1 MGLRF
6 NPAPGWPPAPPDF
19 LPDLNWHPD
28 PSWPPAPEGWK
39 LIVDDPYAAPL
50 PVLPPGSY
58 PVPPAP
64 GVDGYAIAS
73 LVTALLGAPLI
84 AVILGLV
91 ARRRI
96 RESGKGGRE
105 MALAG
110 IAIGSALM
118 VLVLGLV
125 AMLAAG
131 DALENLTGGR
141 PSTTA
146 TRDGDGVID
155 RAGSLAVEDLRFGD
169 CFEYPDGA
177 GTRVGKVRAVPCHE
191 PHDAQLYHMTPPWDS
206 YPGESTMQ
214 ARAEEVCTDDAAME
228 AIIASTVTES
238 MELTYF
244 YPTAASWRFGSR
256 SVQCVVVERDGTL
269 TRSVLGY
276 GIAEGSA
283 A

>member
-50 PVLPPGSY
+50 PVPPPGSY

-118 VLVLGLV
+118 VLLLGLV

-131 DALENLTGGR
+131 DALENHTGGR

-155 RAGSLAVEDLRFGD
+155 RAGSIEVKKLWIDD
-169 CFEYPDGA
+169 CFEYPDVDDSQV
-177 GTRVGKVRAVPCHE
+177 GTVRAVPCRE
-191 PHDAQLYHMTPPWDS
+191 PHDAQVYHVDPQLGPS
-206 YPGESTMQ
+206 YPGEPALL
-214 ARAEEVCTDDAAME
+214 ARAEEVCTSKITTSRITTTAD
-228 AIIASTVTES
+228 S
-238 MELTYF
+238 MELIYF
-244 YPTAASWRFGSR
+244 YPTETSWRFGSR
-256 SVQCVVVERDGTL
+256 SIQCIVLVTEGTL
-269 TRSVLGY
+269 TRSLLEDGVP
-276 GIAEGSA
+276 EGSA